1 MFSIYIINLR
11 TRCGLK
17 LILRNERIGD
27 ALHTVLW
34 ADQDDASASAHHQTE
49 TSRILRELVGLILKV
64 KTIKIAASSVAHLA
78 YRYHVS
84 ILWYCPARDSA
95 EDRSLLI
102 HLKRQKH

>member
-17 LILRNERIGD
+17 LILCNERIGD

-34 ADQDDASASAHHQTE
+34 ADQDDAGSTAHHQAE
-49 TSRILRELVGLILKV
+49 TPRIFRELVGLILKV
-64 KTIKIAASSVAHLA
+64 KTIKIAASSGVHLA
-78 YRYHVS
+78 YRYHAS

-102 HLKRQKH
+102 HLKSQKH